1 MAEALVISGRE
12 HARGAAGQQLGTDL
26 ARRWIHGR
34 PELSAGH
41 PHPLLPAAQLPG
53 AGGSL
58 GDTSRA
64 TCGSHV
70 WMKHPGSSGVELVPG
85 LLRKPN
91 PCPQGEASLQG
102 LQKAPSPHGP
112 GTQWHGA
119 AGGAG
124 NCVPLCSSGASRKVL
139 TPGSQWE
146 LGHLPCDDS
155 HGSGFACFHSSSA
168 TGARLDG
175 CCSKPPAGTVLGSKR
190 QAGTGLQAAWVSVP
204 ALSSGSPTSVQRV
217 NLYFCYVNLM
227 SSWVPA
233 AGGTGVASPLPQPP
247 QTLGCVWGNGSL
259 WKTRLKTLDF
269 LSDRVKSL
277 TQPLIEHRGLLTD
290 MGKVKALLQTAKASL

>member
-155 HGSGFACFHSSSA
+155 HGLGFACFHSSSA

-204 ALSSGSPTSVQRV
+204 APMQRLTHLCPESKLVFLLHEPHELKGACCWGHGGDFSPSSDARV
-217 NLYFCYVNLM
+217 CLGERLPLENKAED
-227 SSWVPA
+227 P
-233 AGGTGVASPLPQPP
+233 GLPQ
-247 QTLGCVWGNGSL
+247 
-259 WKTRLKTLDF
+259 
-269 LSDRVKSL
+269 
-277 TQPLIEHRGLLTD
+277 
-290 MGKVKALLQTAKASL
+290 